1 MLTLI
6 NKIFNSVDDYV
17 DSKNIQNRYTAHQSL
32 REMDNGYSNYYYKGY
47 HSHYIEIKHD
57 DVHFLNDV
65 LFETEDQKNIFE
77 KFEVFCTKLLYG
89 HTNKSNRN
97 QVTIKYN
104 KDIKTINNLECRWYP
119 LGIQLNISDND
130 MMTFSLIHNA
140 IDLNDNNDW
149 ITKPSKY
156 SQLNVNLENVL
167 NELKEIIMLKAGF
180 SFDQLDSCKFI
191 NFMNKSIKE
200 ITIEQFI
207 DKKYN
212 YKNPEDIKNA
222 VEKTSQNPVITA
234 NMVSIDQDH
243 DKTVL
248 TIFNEIMK
256 DESEC
261 DVMKQLMNLI
271 MFYFRLKGENPMI
284 FFDCLYY
291 SPYINKTNN
300 LSNLYYVYSFDY
312 LFSLYIGENG
322 HTYSYESSLNNSKK
336 KKTSESLHDV
346 YNYLLD
352 IIRDEI
358 NQTIGN
364 DDNNITLNQ
373 IKVYEMLHI

>member
-6 NKIFNSVDDYV
+6 NKIFDSVDDYI
-17 DSKNIQNRYTAHQSL
+17 DSKNIQNRYTAHKSL
-32 REMDNGYSNYYYKGY
+32 REMDNGFSNYYHEGY
-47 HSHYIEIKHD
+47 HSHYIEIKHNN
-57 DVHFLNDV
+57 VHFLNDV

-77 KFEVFCTKLLYG
+77 NFEVFCTKLLYG

-97 QVTIKYN
+97 QITIKYN
-104 KDIKTINNLECRWYP
+104 KDTKTINNLNCRWYP

-130 MMTFSLIHNA
+130 MMTFSVIHND
-140 IDLNDNNDW
+140 IDLNNNNDW
-149 ITKPSKY
+149 ITKPSNY

-212 YKNPEDIKNA
+212 YKNPEDITNA
-222 VEKTSQNPVITA
+222 VQKISKNTVITA

-256 DESEC
+256 AESEC

-271 MFYFRLKGENPMI
+271 MFYFKLKGENPMI
-284 FFDCLYY
+284 FFECRYCYD
-291 SPYINKTNN
+291 YIDKTKN
-300 LSNLYYVYSFDY
+300 LSNIFYVYTFDN
-312 LFSLYIGENG
+312 LIDLSIGKND
-322 HTYSYESSLNNSKK
+322 HTYSYTSTLNE
-336 KKTSESLHDV
+336 KTSESLHDV
-346 YNYLLD
+346 YNYLLGT
-352 IIRDEI
+352 IRDEI

-364 DDNNITLNQ
+364 GDNNITLSH